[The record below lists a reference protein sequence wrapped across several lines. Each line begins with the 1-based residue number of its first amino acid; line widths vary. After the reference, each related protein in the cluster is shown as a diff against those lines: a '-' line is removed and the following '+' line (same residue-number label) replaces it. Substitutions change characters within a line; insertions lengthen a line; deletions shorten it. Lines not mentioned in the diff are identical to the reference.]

1 MGVRDGTGQTF
12 ESPLGTSRRLS
23 DCSEDAPMAPSPEGP
38 LGESRAGLGFR
49 KLFGNGRNRPGKKEG
64 PVASGSCEPAL
75 HAPRRWG
82 LSAEAVAHLGDR
94 LCQFWRRFCGCFT
107 TRTRDTSERAYD
119 DLRAQLT
126 MDTERNFAHMD
137 RTLNGGDGQALQHF
151 MSNSPWSG
159 PAVFEQMQAEIKAPP
174 ALAQGS
180 TLMLDE
186 SAEEKAGM
194 HNVGASRQYNG
205 RLGKVDVCRVD
216 TCLTY
221 ANGGLWRMV
230 DGELFLPEEWFGA
243 AFAQTRQ
250 ALGIPPDRAFETKI
264 ALGLKMVKRVK
275 AKGVPFDLLA
285 CDALYGRDSQFRAD
299 LAAENVQYGAQVPAE
314 PLVYLSEPRVG
325 IPPKWGQRGRPRTR
339 LRVLSGQRLQ
349 EVRALAQHPQTVGQ
363 RVQVRLTERGW
374 LTADFAV
381 RRVWTVAAGQRPR
394 IEWLVMR
401 RNSEGDC
408 SYTLLNAP
416 TDTPQACLIASSCRR
431 YFTERTFEDAK
442 TEIGWDEFQAQ
453 KYRAWEHHLALTAAA
468 LWFVAQTKMVW
479 AQMYMRD
486 PALAHQ
492 LEVEVLPA
500 LSTANVRGF
509 LKAVWPLPQLTP
521 QEAMDLVITHL
532 IHRARSTS
540 SRLKSQVK
548 PQDSS

>member
-1 MGVRDGTGQTF
+1 MALYPERPLEESLARTG
-12 ESPLGTSRRLS
+12 LRRFV
-23 DCSEDAPMAPSPEGP
+23 GH
-38 LGESRAGLGFR
+38 
-49 KLFGNGRNRPGKKEG
+49 GREQPAQDET
-64 PVASGSCEPAL
+64 AEAYESCEPAL
-75 HAPRRWG
+75 HAPQRWG

-94 LCQFWRRFCGCFT
+94 LYQFWLRFRGGFT
-107 TRTRDTSERAYD
+107 TRTRDTSAHAYD
-119 DLRAQLT
+119 YLRAQLT
-126 MDTERNFAHMD
+126 MDTERNFANMD

-159 PAVFEQMQAEIKAPP
+159 PAVFDQMHAEIKATP
-174 ALAQGS
+174 ALAHGS
-180 TLMLDE
+180 TLILDE
-186 SAEEKAGM
+186 SADEKAGT
-194 HNVGASRQYNG
+194 HNAGASRQYNG
-205 RLGKVDVCRVD
+205 RMGKVDLCRVD

-221 ANGGLWRMV
+221 ATGGLWAMV
-230 DGELFLPEEWFGA
+230 DGELFLPEEWFGE
-243 AFAQTRQ
+243 AFAQTRHE
-250 ALGIPPDRAFETKI
+250 LGIPPERTFETKI

-299 LAAENVQYGAQVPAE
+299 LAADHVQYAAQVPADT
-314 PLVYLSEPRVG
+314 LVYLSEPQVG
-325 IPPKWGQRGRPRTR
+325 LPPQRGTRGRPRTR
-339 LRVLSGQRLQ
+339 LQVLSGERPY
-349 EVRALAQHPQTVGQ
+349 EVRALAQHPQTAWQ

-381 RRVWTVAAGQRPR
+381 QRVWTVAVGQRPR
-394 IEWLVMR
+394 AEWLVIR

-416 TDTPQACLIASSCRR
+416 TDTPQACLIAWSCRR

-468 LWFVAQTKMVW
+468 LWFVAQTKLVW
-479 AQMYMRD
+479 AQMYTRD

-500 LSTANVRGF
+500 LSTANVREL
-509 LKAVWPLPQLTP
+509 LKAVLPLSQLTP
-521 QEAMDLVITHL
+521 TGAMDLVITHL
-532 IHRARSTS
+532 NNRARSIS
-540 SRLKSQVK
+540 SRLKSQVN